1 MSRSGTVRG
10 LGATSAE
17 RKLPWA
23 WIAAGAVL
31 TGAIL
36 AGVLL
41 AQILMSPPAGDLW
54 SLAVYLTV
62 SGVATMGAGWAV
74 LRGADRIMGWS
85 IQTRAFVGG
94 LIAASVALVNVLIVA
109 QAMFI
114 STSHD
119 LKLLVAIVVFSAV
132 ITGFFSLLVARSV
145 SSRLLPIRDS
155 IGSLAGGDLSTRIDV
170 SGGDELAALAADINT
185 LAAKLQAADQQ
196 RTVVDRERR
205 ELTTAISHDL
215 RTPLA
220 SLRAMVEA
228 LDDGVVDDAEGVSRY
243 YRTMR
248 REIDR
253 LSRMIDDLFELAQID
268 AGALR
273 LNLASVDV
281 REIAADVA
289 DAMQVQAK
297 RNDIEVTLECVEQL
311 PMLSLDGARMERAV
325 ANLVRNAVEHTPPGG
340 RVDIRVAHTN
350 SFVELSVT
358 DSGPGIAPQD
368 LPHVWDRFYRGEKS
382 RRRADENGDGAGLG
396 LAIVRGIVEAHGGA
410 AAVESS
416 ASEGATF
423 TMRLPA
429 A

>member
-1 MSRSGTVRG
+1 
-10 LGATSAE
+10 
-17 RKLPWA
+17 LPWA
-23 WIAAGAVL
+23 WFGAAAVL
-31 TGAIL
+31 LGAIL

-41 AQILMSPPAGDLW
+41 AQVLMSPPAADLW
-54 SLAVYLTV
+54 SLAAYLTV
-62 SGVATMGAGWAV
+62 SGIATMGVGWMV
-74 LRGADRIMGWS
+74 LRGAERLIGLS

-94 LIAASVALVNVLIVA
+94 LIAATVALLNVLIVA

-132 ITGFFSLLVARSV
+132 ITLFFSLLVARSV
-145 SSRLLPIRDS
+145 SRRLQPIRES
-155 IGSLAGGDLSTRIDV
+155 IGSLASGDLGTRISV
-170 SGGDELAALAADINT
+170 SGEDELSALASDINT
-185 LAAKLQAADQQ
+185 LARKLQAADEQ
-196 RTVVDRERR
+196 RTALDRERR
-205 ELTTAISHDL
+205 ELTAAISHDL

-243 YRTMR
+243 YGTMK

-253 LSRMIDDLFELAQID
+253 LSRMIEDLFELAQID

-273 LNLASVDV
+273 LNRASVDI

-297 RNDIEVTLECVEQL
+297 RSEIVITLKCGDKVA
-311 PMLSLDGARMERAV
+311 PLSVDGARIEREL
-325 ANLVRNAVEHTPPGG
+325 ANLVRNAIEHTPRGG
-340 RVDIRVAHTN
+340 QVDVLVAQRN
-350 SFVELSVT
+350 GLVELSVS
-358 DSGPGIAPQD
+358 DDGPGIAPED

-382 RRRADENGDGAGLG
+382 RRRADENADGAGLG

-416 ASEGATF
+416 TERGATF

-429 A
+429 T

>member
-1 MSRSGTVRG
+1 
-10 LGATSAE
+10 
-17 RKLPWA
+17 
-23 WIAAGAVL
+23 
-31 TGAIL
+31 
-36 AGVLL
+36 
-41 AQILMSPPAGDLW
+41 MSPPATDLW
-54 SLAVYLTV
+54 SLAAYLTV
-62 SGVATMGAGWAV
+62 SGIATMGVGWMV
-74 LRGADRIMGWS
+74 LRGAERLIGLS

-94 LIAASVALVNVLIVA
+94 LIAATVALLNVLIVA

-145 SSRLLPIRDS
+145 SSRLQPIRES
-155 IGSLAGGDLSTRIDV
+155 IGSLASGDLGTRISL
-170 SGGDELAALAADINT
+170 SGEDELSALASDINT
-185 LAAKLQAADQQ
+185 LARKLQAADEQ
-196 RTVVDRERR
+196 RTALDRERR
-205 ELTTAISHDL
+205 ELTAAISHDL

-243 YRTMR
+243 YGTMK

-253 LSRMIDDLFELAQID
+253 LSRMIEDLFELAQMD

-273 LNLASVDV
+273 LNRASVDI

-297 RNDIEVTLECVEQL
+297 RSDILITLECVDKVA
-311 PMLSLDGARMERAV
+311 PLSVDGARIERAL
-325 ANLVRNAVEHTPPGG
+325 ANLVRNAIEHTPRGG
-340 RVDIRVAHTN
+340 HVDVLVAQRN
-350 SFVELSVT
+350 GLVELSVS
-358 DSGPGIAPQD
+358 DDGPGIAPQD

-382 RRRADENGDGAGLG
+382 RRRADENADGAGLG

-416 ASEGATF
+416 TDRGATF

-429 A
+429 T

>member
-1 MSRSGTVRG
+1 
-10 LGATSAE
+10 
-17 RKLPWA
+17 
-23 WIAAGAVL
+23 
-31 TGAIL
+31 
-36 AGVLL
+36 
-41 AQILMSPPAGDLW
+41 MSPPATDLW
-54 SLAVYLTV
+54 SLAAYLTV
-62 SGVATMGAGWAV
+62 SGIATMGVGWMV
-74 LRGADRIMGWS
+74 LRGAERLIGLS

-94 LIAASVALVNVLIVA
+94 LIAATVALLNVLIVA

-145 SSRLLPIRDS
+145 SSRLQPIRES
-155 IGSLAGGDLSTRIDV
+155 IGSLASGDLGTRISL
-170 SGGDELAALAADINT
+170 SGEDELSALASDINT
-185 LAAKLQAADQQ
+185 LARKLQAADEQ
-196 RTVVDRERR
+196 RTALDRERR
-205 ELTTAISHDL
+205 ELTAAISHDL

-243 YRTMR
+243 YGTMR

-273 LNLASVDV
+273 LNRASVDI

-297 RNDIEVTLECVEQL
+297 RSEILITVECRDKVA
-311 PMLSLDGARMERAV
+311 PLSVDGARIERAL
-325 ANLVRNAVEHTPPGG
+325 ANLVRNAIEHTPRGG
-340 RVDIRVAHTN
+340 HVDVLVAQRN
-350 SFVELSVT
+350 GLVELSVS
-358 DSGPGIAPQD
+358 DDGPGIAPQD

-382 RRRADENGDGAGLG
+382 RRRADENADGAGLG

-416 ASEGATF
+416 TDRGATF

-429 A
+429 T

>member
-1 MSRSGTVRG
+1 
-10 LGATSAE
+10 
-17 RKLPWA
+17 
-23 WIAAGAVL
+23 
-31 TGAIL
+31 
-36 AGVLL
+36 
-41 AQILMSPPAGDLW
+41 MSPPATDLW
-54 SLAVYLTV
+54 SLAAYLTV
-62 SGVATMGAGWAV
+62 SGIATMGVGWMV
-74 LRGADRIMGWS
+74 LRGAERLIGLS

-94 LIAASVALVNVLIVA
+94 LIAATVALLNVLIVA

-145 SSRLLPIRDS
+145 SSRLQPIRES
-155 IGSLAGGDLSTRIDV
+155 IGSLASGDLGTRISL
-170 SGGDELAALAADINT
+170 SGEDELSALASDINT
-185 LAAKLQAADQQ
+185 LARKLQAADEQ
-196 RTVVDRERR
+196 RTALDRERR
-205 ELTTAISHDL
+205 ELTAAISHDL

-243 YRTMR
+243 YGTMK

-253 LSRMIDDLFELAQID
+253 LSRMIEDLFELAQMD

-273 LNLASVDV
+273 LNRASVDI

-297 RNDIEVTLECVEQL
+297 RSDILITLECVDKVA
-311 PMLSLDGARMERAV
+311 PLSVDGARIERAL
-325 ANLVRNAVEHTPPGG
+325 ANLVRNAIEHTPRGG
-340 RVDIRVAHTN
+340 HVDVLVAQRN
-350 SFVELSVT
+350 GLVELSVS
-358 DSGPGIAPQD
+358 DDGPGIAPQD

-382 RRRADENGDGAGLG
+382 RRRADENADGAGLG

-416 ASEGATF
+416 TVRGATF
-423 TMRLPA
+423 TLRLPA
-429 A
+429 T

>member
-1 MSRSGTVRG
+1 
-10 LGATSAE
+10 
-17 RKLPWA
+17 
-23 WIAAGAVL
+23 
-31 TGAIL
+31 
-36 AGVLL
+36 
-41 AQILMSPPAGDLW
+41 MSPPATDLW
-54 SLAVYLTV
+54 SLAAYLTV
-62 SGVATMGAGWAV
+62 SGIATMGVGWMV
-74 LRGADRIMGWS
+74 LRGAERLIGLS

-94 LIAASVALVNVLIVA
+94 LIAATVALLNVLIVA

-145 SSRLLPIRDS
+145 SSRLQPIRES
-155 IGSLAGGDLSTRIDV
+155 IGRLAAGHLGTRVAV
-170 SGGDELAALAADINT
+170 SGGDELAALAEEINT
-185 LAAKLQAADQQ
+185 LAAKLEQAEEQ
-196 RTVVDRERR
+196 RSALDRERR

-243 YRTMR
+243 YSTMR

-273 LNLASVDV
+273 LNRATVDI

-297 RNDIEVTLECVEQL
+297 KNDIEVTLECAEQV

-325 ANLVRNAVEHTPPGG
+325 ANLVRNAVEHTPTGG
-340 RVDIRVAHTN
+340 RVDIRVAPLDGSVT
-350 SFVELSVT
+350 LSVT
-358 DSGPGIAPQD
+358 DSGPGIAAED

-382 RRRADENGDGAGLG
+382 RRRSEENGDGAGLG
-396 LAIVRGIVEAHGGA
+396 LAIVKGIVEAHGGRA
-410 AAVESS
+410 EV
-416 ASEGATF
+416 ASPSTSGATF
-423 TMRLPA
+423 VVRIPTGT
-429 A
+429 

>member
-1 MSRSGTVRG
+1 
-10 LGATSAE
+10 
-17 RKLPWA
+17 LPWA
-23 WIAAGAVL
+23 WFGAAAVL
-31 TGAIL
+31 LGAIL

-41 AQILMSPPAGDLW
+41 AQVLMSPPAADLW
-54 SLAVYLTV
+54 SLAAYLTV
-62 SGVATMGAGWAV
+62 SGIATMGVGWMV
-74 LRGADRIMGWS
+74 LRGAERLIGLS

-94 LIAASVALVNVLIVA
+94 LIAATVALLNVLIVA

-145 SSRLLPIRDS
+145 SRRLQPIRES
-155 IGSLAGGDLSTRIDV
+155 IGSLASGDLGTRISV
-170 SGGDELAALAADINT
+170 SGEDELSALASDINT
-185 LAAKLQAADQQ
+185 LARKLQAADEQ
-196 RTVVDRERR
+196 RTALDRERR
-205 ELTTAISHDL
+205 ELTAAISHDL

-243 YRTMR
+243 YGTMK

-253 LSRMIDDLFELAQID
+253 LSRMIEDLFELAQID

-273 LNLASVDV
+273 LNRASVDI

-297 RNDIEVTLECVEQL
+297 RSEILITLKCGDKVA
-311 PMLSLDGARMERAV
+311 PLSVDGARIERAL
-325 ANLVRNAVEHTPPGG
+325 ANLVRNAIEHTPRGG
-340 RVDIRVAHTN
+340 QVDVLVAQRN
-350 SFVELSVT
+350 GLVELSVS
-358 DSGPGIAPQD
+358 DDGPGIAPED
-368 LPHVWDRFYRGEKS
+368 LPHVWNRFYRGEKS
-382 RRRADENGDGAGLG
+382 RRRADENADGAGLG

-416 ASEGATF
+416 TERGATF

-429 A
+429 T

>member
-1 MSRSGTVRG
+1 
-10 LGATSAE
+10 
-17 RKLPWA
+17 
-23 WIAAGAVL
+23 
-31 TGAIL
+31 
-36 AGVLL
+36 
-41 AQILMSPPAGDLW
+41 MSPPATDLW
-54 SLAVYLTV
+54 SLAAYLTV
-62 SGVATMGAGWAV
+62 SGIATMGVGWMV
-74 LRGADRIMGWS
+74 LRGAERLIGLS

-94 LIAASVALVNVLIVA
+94 LIAATVALLNVLIVA

-145 SSRLLPIRDS
+145 SSRLQPIRES
-155 IGSLAGGDLSTRIDV
+155 IGSLASGDLGTRISV
-170 SGGDELAALAADINT
+170 SGEDELSALASDINT
-185 LAAKLQAADQQ
+185 LARKLQATDEQ
-196 RTVVDRERR
+196 RTALDRERR

-243 YRTMR
+243 YGTMR

-268 AGALR
+268 AGALK
-273 LNLASVDV
+273 LNRATVDI

-297 RNDIEVTLECVEQL
+297 MNDIEVTLECAEQV

-325 ANLVRNAVEHTPPGG
+325 ANLVRNAVEHTPTGG
-340 RVDIRVAHTN
+340 RVDIRVAPLDGSVT
-350 SFVELSVT
+350 LSVT
-358 DSGPGIAPQD
+358 DSGPGIAAED

-382 RRRADENGDGAGLG
+382 RRRSEENGDGAGLG
-396 LAIVRGIVEAHGGA
+396 LAIVKGIVEAHGGRA
-410 AAVESS
+410 EVASS
-416 ASEGATF
+416 STSGATF
-423 TMRLPA
+423 VVRIPTGT
-429 A
+429 

>member
-1 MSRSGTVRG
+1 MW
-10 LGATSAE
+10 LGAAAV
-17 RKLPWA
+17 LA
-23 WIAAGAVL
+23 GAIAAGL
-31 TGAIL
+31 
-36 AGVLL
+36 LL
-41 AQILMSPPAGDLW
+41 AQLLMAPPAGDQW
-54 SLAVYLTV
+54 SLAAYLMV
-62 SGVATMGAGWAV
+62 SGAATMGAGWA
-74 LRGADRIMGWS
+74 LLSFADRMMGWG

-94 LIAASVALVNVLIVA
+94 LIAAAVALLNVLIVA

-119 LKLLVAIVVFSAV
+119 LKLLVSIVVFSAV

-145 SSRLLPIRDS
+145 SNRLQPIRDS
-155 IGSLAGGDLSTRIDV
+155 IGGLAAGDLRTRVEV
-170 SGGDELAALAADINT
+170 SGGDELAALAKDINT
-185 LAAKLQAADQQ
+185 LATKLEATEEQ
-196 RTVVDRERR
+196 RSALDRERR

-243 YRTMR
+243 YGTMR

-273 LNLASVDV
+273 LSRVPVDI

-289 DAMQVQAK
+289 DAMQGQAK
-297 RNDIEVTLECVEQL
+297 QNEIEITLECVDKL

-340 RVDIRVAHTN
+340 RVDIRIAQTSN
-350 SFVELSVT
+350 FIELSVS

-368 LPHVWDRFYRGEKS
+368 LPHVWERFYRGDKS

-396 LAIVRGIVEAHGGA
+396 LAIVRGIVEAHGGG
-410 AAVESS
+410 AAVASS
-416 ASEGATF
+416 AGEGATF

-429 A
+429 

>member
-1 MSRSGTVRG
+1 
-10 LGATSAE
+10 
-17 RKLPWA
+17 LPWA
-23 WIAAGAVL
+23 WFGAAAVL
-31 TGAIL
+31 LGAIL

-41 AQILMSPPAGDLW
+41 AQVLMSPPAADLW
-54 SLAVYLTV
+54 SLAAYLTV
-62 SGVATMGAGWAV
+62 SGIATMGVGWMV
-74 LRGADRIMGWS
+74 LRGAERLIGLS

-94 LIAASVALVNVLIVA
+94 LIAATVALLNVLIVA

-145 SSRLLPIRDS
+145 SRRLQPIRES
-155 IGSLAGGDLSTRIDV
+155 IGSLASGDLGTRISV
-170 SGGDELAALAADINT
+170 SGEDELSALASDINT
-185 LAAKLQAADQQ
+185 LARKLQAADEQ
-196 RTVVDRERR
+196 RTALDRERR
-205 ELTTAISHDL
+205 ELTAAISHDL

-243 YRTMR
+243 YGTMK

-253 LSRMIDDLFELAQID
+253 LSRMIEDLFELAQID

-273 LNLASVDV
+273 LNRASVDI

-297 RNDIEVTLECVEQL
+297 RSEILITLKCGDKVA
-311 PMLSLDGARMERAV
+311 PLSVDGARIERAL
-325 ANLVRNAVEHTPPGG
+325 ANLVRNAIEHTPRGG
-340 RVDIRVAHTN
+340 QVDVLVAQRN
-350 SFVELSVT
+350 GLVELSVS
-358 DSGPGIAPQD
+358 DDGPGIAPED

-382 RRRADENGDGAGLG
+382 RRRADENADGAGLG

-416 ASEGATF
+416 TERGATF

-429 A
+429 T